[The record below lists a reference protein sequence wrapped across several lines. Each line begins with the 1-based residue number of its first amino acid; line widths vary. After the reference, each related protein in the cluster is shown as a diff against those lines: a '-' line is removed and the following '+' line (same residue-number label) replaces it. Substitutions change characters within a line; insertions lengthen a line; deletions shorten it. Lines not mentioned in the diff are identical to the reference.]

1 MRTLFALVLAGVLP
15 AAWAQTPAT
24 NPMPDGSR
32 DMYVGL
38 GAVSAPRY
46 QGAHARRVTAL
57 PLLQVEWSNGV
68 FVSGMSA
75 GMHLSTNPVLEYGP
89 LLALLP
95 RRNHS
100 GNDGEWLG
108 APVAGFAGESVPTFG
123 ATDPKTGQPDRPTP
137 PAAEKRSGNRLSG
150 TDAIGAR
157 LQGGFFFH
165 YYLTPSLR
173 ITNNLL
179 AGSGRDR
186 HGATWTVGLQ
196 HVARAISP
204 HHTVSLSADLTL
216 VNGSYNRSYF
226 GVTEV
231 ESLRSGNDVY
241 APSGGLKEV
250 AVAARWNW
258 ALSPSWMLGSTV
270 RAARLQGDARRSPLV
285 ERPNHVTVS
294 TGLAYRF

>member
-1 MRTLFALVLAGVLP
+1 MRTLFALVLAGLVP

-46 QGAHARRVTAL
+46 QGAHERRVTAL

-75 GMHLSTNPVLEYGP
+75 GMHLSSNPVLEYGP
-89 LLALLP
+89 LVALLP
-95 RRNHS
+95 RRSHS
-100 GNDGEWLG
+100 GSDRDWLG
-108 APVAGFAGESVPTFG
+108 APVAAVAGESVPTFG
-123 ATDPKTGQPDRPTP
+123 VIDKTGQSDRPSLV
-137 PAAEKRSGNRLSG
+137 PAAEKRRDNRLSG
-150 TDAIGAR
+150 TDPIGAR
-157 LQGGFFFH
+157 LQGGAFFH
-165 YYLTPSLR
+165 YYLSPSLR

-179 AGSGRDR
+179 GGSGRDR

-196 HVARAISP
+196 HVARALSP

-226 GVTEV
+226 GVTEA
-231 ESLRSGNDVY
+231 ESLRSGNDAY
-241 APSGGLKEV
+241 APGGGLKDV
-250 AVAARWNW
+250 ALAARWNW
-258 ALSPSWMLGSTV
+258 ALSPSWMLGSGV

-285 ERPNHVTVS
+285 ERPNNVTVS